1 MLGGIKPPPPPL
13 PPVTVTVKGIETPV
27 PVSAKQGIGK
37 MNKINNAANNNI
49 VFIYPSLY
57 RVRQELPR
65 LTHLIYGLNVAMNAT
80 EPVTVPVR
88 PGRGHTL
95 AYTNNGVVET
105 GITTDHALASVV
117 AVSWVAPSFKD
128 VV

>member
-1 MLGGIKPPPPPL
+1 MLGGINPPPPSVI
-13 PPVTVTVKGIETPV
+13 VTVRGIDTPA
-27 PVSAKQGIGK
+27 PVSAKQGTGK
-37 MNKINNAANNNI
+37 ITNIANITNNNI
-49 VFIYPSLY
+49 VFISPPLY